1 MLSGGSWTLTYL
13 PTRAAHTFTV
23 QTPKELRDALAQEVF
38 EEPEEDS
45 ISTLASAPRIAIR
58 VMTSPLF
65 STREAFAQAVEAGKS
80 EIQHGPW
87 HLKFNAAVN
96 PNPGGSVA
104 NRRRLMILA
113 DTAARTRDG
122 TTAAE
127 ALIELPKVA
136 AGILESIAGQPVM
149 AFMAIGEADVQ
160 ALREFVL
167 SRQGLAGLQR
177 QVEANP

>member
-1 MLSGGSWTLTYL
+1 MTGPHSGGSL
-13 PTRAAHTFTV
+13 
-23 QTPKELRDALAQEVF
+23 
-38 EEPEEDS
+38 
-45 ISTLASAPRIAIR
+45 
-58 VMTSPLF
+58 
-65 STREAFAQAVEAGKS
+65 
-80 EIQHGPW
+80 
-87 HLKFNAAVN
+87 
-96 PNPGGSVA
+96 A

-149 AFMAIGEADVQ
+149 ALIVIGEADVQ

-177 QVEANP
+177 QVEAHP